1 MTGGIKQKN
10 SYEQLRLK
18 LRGFFLRW
26 KRLTYFEQ
34 FADHHSD
41 FGKRDQENSMLH
53 SNYYGQ
59 PSTAHQLDA
68 SQDKTARYSPMLPIQ
83 NIS

>member
-26 KRLTYFEQ
+26 KRLTYFE
-34 FADHHSD
+34 
-41 FGKRDQENSMLH
+41 
-53 SNYYGQ
+53 
-59 PSTAHQLDA
+59 
-68 SQDKTARYSPMLPIQ
+68 
-83 NIS
+83 

>member
-34 FADHHSD
+34 FADNHSD
-41 FGKRDQENSMLH
+41 FGKRDQENSMLV
-53 SNYYGQ
+53 SNYYG
-59 PSTAHQLDA
+59 
-68 SQDKTARYSPMLPIQ
+68 
-83 NIS
+83 